1 MVNLVK
7 VLFIFIQK
15 NNHRLKINNYKN
27 MNYTEKGTLVL
38 DGKLVAKEM
47 QNSIKKKIDSSGI
60 KITLATVLVGDDK
73 PSQLYVNNKHK
84 QATASSINSIHV
96 NLPGDISQ
104 ADLENK
110 ISELGSDAAI
120 NGILVQMPLPK
131 GLNEDRV
138 IEMIPTN
145 KDVDG
150 LKEQNLGKLIV
161 GNDVLRPCTPLGV
174 MKLIEHYNLDTS
186 GKKALVIGR
195 SRLVGM
201 PQVIMFGSKGI
212 DCTVTLA
219 HSRTKNLDKLISES
233 EIVVPAIGVPGIINS
248 KNVMKDAI
256 LIDVGISSDEN
267 GIHGDVDFDSVDGIA
282 KAVTPMPGGT
292 GPMTVACLLENTM
305 KAAQLQ
311 GIIQE

>member
-1 MVNLVK
+1 MK
-7 VLFIFIQK
+7 
-15 NNHRLKINNYKN
+15 
-27 MNYTEKGTLVL
+27 YTEKGTLIL
-38 DGKLVAKEM
+38 DGRFVAQEI
-47 QNSIKKKIDSSGI
+47 QSSIKKKIEDSGSE
-60 KITLATVLVGDDK
+60 ITLATVLVGDDK

-84 QATASSINSIHV
+84 QATASSIKSMHV
-96 NLPGDISQ
+96 NLPGNISQ
-104 ADLENK
+104 SELEQK
-110 ISELGSDAAI
+110 ISELGNDATI
-120 NGILVQMPLPK
+120 NGILIQMPLPK
-131 GLNEDRV
+131 GLNEDSV

-174 MKLIEHYNLDTS
+174 MRLIEYYNLETS

-219 HSRTKNLDKLISES
+219 HSRTKNLDDLISES

-248 KNVMKDAI
+248 KNVKKGAI
-256 LIDVGISSDEN
+256 LLDVGISSDDK
-267 GIHGDVDFDSVDGIA
+267 GIHGDVDFDTVDGIA

-292 GPMTVACLLENTM
+292 GPMTVACLLENTV
-305 KAAQLQ
+305 KAAELQ
-311 GIIQE
+311 GIISS

>member
-60 KITLATVLVGDDK
+60 EITLATVLVGDDK

-248 KNVMKDAI
+248 ENVMKDAI

>member
-1 MVNLVK
+1 MK
-7 VLFIFIQK
+7 S
-15 NNHRLKINNYKN
+15 
-27 MNYTEKGTLVL
+27 TEKGTLIL
-38 DGKLVAKEM
+38 DGRFVAQEM
-47 QNSIKKKIDSSGI
+47 QTSIKKKIDESGVD
-60 KITLATVLVGDDK
+60 ITLATVLVGDDK

-84 QATASSINSIHV
+84 QATASSIKSLHV

-104 ADLENK
+104 LELENK
-110 ISELGSDAAI
+110 ISELGNDSSV
-120 NGILVQMPLPK
+120 NGILIQMPLPK
-131 GLNEDRV
+131 GLNEDSV

-174 MKLIEHYNLDTS
+174 MKLIEYYKLETV

-201 PQVIMFGSKGI
+201 PQVIMFGSKGV

-219 HSRTKNLDKLISES
+219 HSRTKDLDELISKS
-233 EIVVPAIGVPGIINS
+233 EIVVPAIGVPGIINA
-248 KNVMKDAI
+248 KNVKKDAV
-256 LIDVGISSDEN
+256 LLDVGISSDEK

-292 GPMTVACLLENTM
+292 GPMTVASLLENTM

-311 GIIQE
+311 GIISS

>member
-1 MVNLVK
+1 MDMK
-7 VLFIFIQK
+7 
-15 NNHRLKINNYKN
+15 H
-27 MNYTEKGTLVL
+27 TEKGTLVL
-38 DGKLVAKEM
+38 DGKFVAQEM
-47 QNSIKKKIDSSGI
+47 QNTIKKKIDDAGVE
-60 KITLATVLVGDDK
+60 ITLATVLVGDDK

-84 QATASSINSIHV
+84 QATVSSIKSIHV
-96 NLPGDISQ
+96 NLSGDISQ
-104 ADLENK
+104 QELEDK
-110 ISELGSDAAI
+110 ITELGHDSSI
-120 NGILVQMPLPK
+120 NGILIQMPLPK

-174 MKLIEHYNLDTS
+174 MKLIKYYNLETS

-201 PQVIMFGSKGI
+201 PQVIMFGSKGV

-219 HSRTKNLDKLISES
+219 HSRTKNLDELISES
-233 EIVVPAIGVPGIINS
+233 EIVVPAIGVPNIINA
-248 KNVMKDAI
+248 KNVRKDAI
-256 LIDVGISSDEN
+256 LLDVGISSDGK
-267 GIHGDVDFDSVDGIA
+267 GIHGDVDFDGVDGIA

-311 GIIQE
+311 GII

>member
-1 MVNLVK
+1 MK
-7 VLFIFIQK
+7 
-15 NNHRLKINNYKN
+15 
-27 MNYTEKGTLVL
+27 YTEKGTLIL
-38 DGKLVAKEM
+38 DGRFVAQEI
-47 QNSIKKKIDSSGI
+47 QSSIKKKIDDSGS

-84 QATASSINSIHV
+84 QATASSIKSMHV
-96 NLPGDISQ
+96 NLPGNISQ
-104 ADLENK
+104 SELEQK
-110 ISELGSDAAI
+110 ISDLGNDATI
-120 NGILVQMPLPK
+120 NGILIQMPLPK
-131 GLNEDRV
+131 GLNEDSV

-174 MKLIEHYNLDTS
+174 MRLIEYYNLETS

-219 HSRTKNLDKLISES
+219 HSRTKNLDDLISES

-248 KNVMKDAI
+248 KNVKKGAI
-256 LIDVGISSDEN
+256 LLDVGISSDDK

-305 KAAQLQ
+305 KAAELQ
-311 GIIQE
+311 GIISS

>member
-1 MVNLVK
+1 MK
-7 VLFIFIQK
+7 
-15 NNHRLKINNYKN
+15 
-27 MNYTEKGTLVL
+27 YTEKGTLIL
-38 DGKLVAKEM
+38 DGRFVAQEI
-47 QNSIKKKIDSSGI
+47 QSSIKKKIEDSGSE
-60 KITLATVLVGDDK
+60 ITLATVLVGDDK

-84 QATASSINSIHV
+84 QATASSIKSMHV
-96 NLPGDISQ
+96 NLPGNISQ
-104 ADLENK
+104 SELEQK
-110 ISELGSDAAI
+110 ISELGNDATI
-120 NGILVQMPLPK
+120 NGILIQMPLPK
-131 GLNEDRV
+131 GLNEDSV

-174 MKLIEHYNLDTS
+174 MRLIEYYNLETS

-219 HSRTKNLDKLISES
+219 HSRTKNLDDLISES

-248 KNVMKDAI
+248 KNVKKGAI
-256 LIDVGISSDEN
+256 LLDVGISSDDK

-305 KAAQLQ
+305 KAAELQ
-311 GIIQE
+311 GIISN

>member
-1 MVNLVK
+1 MK
-7 VLFIFIQK
+7 F
-15 NNHRLKINNYKN
+15 
-27 MNYTEKGTLVL
+27 TEKGTLIL
-38 DGKLVAKEM
+38 DGRFVAQEI
-47 QNSIKKKIDSSGI
+47 QSSIKKKIDDSGSE
-60 KITLATVLVGDDK
+60 ITLATVLVGNDK
-73 PSQLYVNNKHK
+73 PSKLYVNNKHK
-84 QATASSINSIHV
+84 QATASSIKSMHV
-96 NLPGDISQ
+96 NLPGNISQ
-104 ADLENK
+104 SELEQK
-110 ISELGSDAAI
+110 ISELGNDATI
-120 NGILVQMPLPK
+120 NGILIQMPLPK
-131 GLNEDRV
+131 GLNEDSV

-174 MKLIEHYNLDTS
+174 MRLIEYYNLETS

-219 HSRTKNLDKLISES
+219 HSRTKNLDDLISES

-248 KNVMKDAI
+248 KNVKKDAI
-256 LIDVGISSDEN
+256 LLDVGISSDDK
-267 GIHGDVDFDSVDGIA
+267 GIHGDVDFNSVDGIA

-305 KAAQLQ
+305 KAAELQ
-311 GIIQE
+311 GIISS

>member
-1 MVNLVK
+1 MK
-7 VLFIFIQK
+7 
-15 NNHRLKINNYKN
+15 
-27 MNYTEKGTLVL
+27 YTEKGTLIL
-38 DGKLVAKEM
+38 DGRFVAQEM
-47 QNSIKKKIDSSGI
+47 QKSIKKKIDDSGVV
-60 KITLATVLVGDDK
+60 ITLATVLVGDDK

-84 QATASSINSIHV
+84 QATASSIKSMHV
-96 NLPGDISQ
+96 NLPGNISQ
-104 ADLENK
+104 TELEDK
-110 ISELGSDAAI
+110 ISQLGNDPSV
-120 NGILVQMPLPK
+120 NGILIQMPLPK
-131 GLNEDRV
+131 GLNEDSV

-174 MKLIEHYNLDTS
+174 MKLIEYYKLETA

-219 HSRTKNLDKLISES
+219 HSRTKNLDELISES
-233 EIVVPAIGVPGIINS
+233 EIVVPAIGVPGIINA
-248 KNVMKDAI
+248 KNVRKDSI
-256 LIDVGISSDEN
+256 LLDVGISSDEN
-267 GIHGDVDFDSVDGIA
+267 GIHGDVDFNSVDGIA

-292 GPMTVACLLENTM
+292 GPITVASLLENTM

-311 GIIQE
+311 GIIQI

>member
-1 MVNLVK
+1 MK
-7 VLFIFIQK
+7 
-15 NNHRLKINNYKN
+15 
-27 MNYTEKGTLVL
+27 YTEKGTLVL

-47 QNSIKKKIDSSGI
+47 QNSIKKKIDSSGVE
-60 KITLATVLVGDDK
+60 ITLATVLVGDDK

-84 QATASSINSIHV
+84 QATASSIKSIHV

-104 ADLENK
+104 LDLENK
-110 ISELGSDAAI
+110 ISELGSDPSI

-174 MKLIEHYNLDTS
+174 MKLIEHYNIDTS

-256 LIDVGISSDEN
+256 LIDVCISSDEN

>member
-1 MVNLVK
+1 MK
-7 VLFIFIQK
+7 
-15 NNHRLKINNYKN
+15 
-27 MNYTEKGTLVL
+27 YTEKGTLVF
-38 DGKLVAKEM
+38 DGKLVAKEI
-47 QNSIKKKIDSSGI
+47 QNSIKKKIDSSGVE
-60 KITLATVLVGDDK
+60 ITLATVLVGDDK

-84 QATASSINSIHV
+84 QATASSIKSIHV

-104 ADLENK
+104 LDLENK
-110 ISELGSDAAI
+110 ISELGSDPSI

-138 IEMIPTN
+138 IEVIPTN

-174 MKLIEHYNLDTS
+174 MKLIEHYNIDTS

>member
-1 MVNLVK
+1 MK
-7 VLFIFIQK
+7 
-15 NNHRLKINNYKN
+15 
-27 MNYTEKGTLVL
+27 YTEKGTLIL
-38 DGKLVAKEM
+38 DGRFVAQEI
-47 QNSIKKKIDSSGI
+47 QSSIKKKIEDSGSE
-60 KITLATVLVGDDK
+60 ITLATVLVGDDK

-84 QATASSINSIHV
+84 QATASSIKSMHV
-96 NLPGDISQ
+96 NLPGNISQ
-104 ADLENK
+104 SELEQK
-110 ISELGSDAAI
+110 ISELGNDATI
-120 NGILVQMPLPK
+120 NGILIQMPLPK
-131 GLNEDRV
+131 GLNEDSV

-174 MKLIEHYNLDTS
+174 MRLIEYYNLETS

-212 DCTVTLA
+212 DRTVTLA
-219 HSRTKNLDKLISES
+219 HSRTKNLDDLISES

-248 KNVMKDAI
+248 KNVKKGAI
-256 LIDVGISSDEN
+256 LLDVGISSDDK

-305 KAAQLQ
+305 KAAELQ
-311 GIIQE
+311 GIISN

>member
-1 MVNLVK
+1 MK
-7 VLFIFIQK
+7 
-15 NNHRLKINNYKN
+15 
-27 MNYTEKGTLVL
+27 YTEKGTLIL
-38 DGKLVAKEM
+38 DGRFVAQEM
-47 QNSIKKKIDSSGI
+47 QKSIKKKIDDSGVV
-60 KITLATVLVGDDK
+60 ITLATVLVGDDK

-84 QATASSINSIHV
+84 QATASSIKSMHV
-96 NLPGDISQ
+96 NLPGNISQ
-104 ADLENK
+104 TELEDK
-110 ISELGSDAAI
+110 IAQLGNDPSV
-120 NGILVQMPLPK
+120 NGILIQMPLPK
-131 GLNEDRV
+131 GLNEDSV

-174 MKLIEHYNLDTS
+174 MKLIEYYKLETA

-219 HSRTKNLDKLISES
+219 HSRTKNLDELISES
-233 EIVVPAIGVPGIINS
+233 EIVVPAIGVPGIINA
-248 KNVMKDAI
+248 KNVRKDSI
-256 LIDVGISSDEN
+256 LLDVGISSDEN
-267 GIHGDVDFDSVDGIA
+267 GIHGDVDFNSVDGIA

-292 GPMTVACLLENTM
+292 GPMTVASLLENTM

-311 GIIQE
+311 GII

>member
-1 MVNLVK
+1 MK
-7 VLFIFIQK
+7 
-15 NNHRLKINNYKN
+15 
-27 MNYTEKGTLVL
+27 YTEKGTLVL

-47 QNSIKKKIDSSGI
+47 QNSIKKKIDSSGVE
-60 KITLATVLVGDDK
+60 ITLETVLVGDDK

-84 QATASSINSIHV
+84 QATASSIKSIHV

-104 ADLENK
+104 LDLENK
-110 ISELGSDAAI
+110 ISELGSDPSI

-174 MKLIEHYNLDTS
+174 MKLIEHYNIDTS

>member
-1 MVNLVK
+1 MK
-7 VLFIFIQK
+7 
-15 NNHRLKINNYKN
+15 
-27 MNYTEKGTLVL
+27 YTEKGTLVL

-47 QNSIKKKIDSSGI
+47 QNSIKEKIDSSGI

-110 ISELGSDAAI
+110 ISELGSDPSI

-174 MKLIEHYNLDTS
+174 MKLIEHYNIDTS

>member
-1 MVNLVK
+1 MK
-7 VLFIFIQK
+7 
-15 NNHRLKINNYKN
+15 
-27 MNYTEKGTLVL
+27 YTEKGTLIL
-38 DGKLVAKEM
+38 DGRFVAQEM
-47 QNSIKKKIDSSGI
+47 QTSIKKKIDESGVD
-60 KITLATVLVGDDK
+60 ITLATVLVGDDK

-84 QATASSINSIHV
+84 QATASSIKSLHV

-104 ADLENK
+104 LELENK
-110 ISELGSDAAI
+110 ISELGNDPSV
-120 NGILVQMPLPK
+120 NGILIQMPLPK
-131 GLNEDRV
+131 GLNEDSV

-174 MKLIEHYNLDTS
+174 MKLIEYYKLETV

-201 PQVIMFGSKGI
+201 PQVIMFGSKGV
-212 DCTVTLA
+212 DCSVTLA
-219 HSRTKNLDKLISES
+219 HSRTKDLDELISES
-233 EIVVPAIGVPGIINS
+233 EIVVPAIGVPGIINA
-248 KNVMKDAI
+248 KNVKKDAV
-256 LIDVGISSDEN
+256 LLDVGISSDEK

-292 GPMTVACLLENTM
+292 GPMTVASLLENTM

-311 GIIQE
+311 GIISS

>member
-1 MVNLVK
+1 MK
-7 VLFIFIQK
+7 
-15 NNHRLKINNYKN
+15 
-27 MNYTEKGTLVL
+27 YTEKGTLIL
-38 DGKLVAKEM
+38 DGRFVAQEM
-47 QNSIKKKIDSSGI
+47 QKSIKEKIDNSGVV
-60 KITLATVLVGDDK
+60 ITLATVLVGDDK

-84 QATASSINSIHV
+84 QATASSIKSMHV
-96 NLPGDISQ
+96 NLPGNISQ
-104 ADLENK
+104 AELEDK
-110 ISELGSDAAI
+110 ISQLGNDPSV
-120 NGILVQMPLPK
+120 NGILIQMPLPK
-131 GLNEDRV
+131 GLNEDSV

-174 MKLIEHYNLDTS
+174 MKLIEYYKLETA

-219 HSRTKNLDKLISES
+219 HSRTKNLDELISES
-233 EIVVPAIGVPGIINS
+233 EIVVPAIGVPGIINA
-248 KNVMKDAI
+248 KNVRKDSI
-256 LIDVGISSDEN
+256 LLDVGISSDEN
-267 GIHGDVDFDSVDGIA
+267 GIHGDVDFNSVDGIA

-292 GPMTVACLLENTM
+292 GPMTVASLLENTM

-311 GIIQE
+311 GIIQI

>member
-1 MVNLVK
+1 MK
-7 VLFIFIQK
+7 
-15 NNHRLKINNYKN
+15 
-27 MNYTEKGTLVL
+27 YTEKGTLIL
-38 DGKLVAKEM
+38 DGRFVAQEI
-47 QNSIKKKIDSSGI
+47 QSSIKKKIEDSGSE
-60 KITLATVLVGDDK
+60 ITLATVLVGDDK

-84 QATASSINSIHV
+84 QATASSIKSMHV
-96 NLPGDISQ
+96 NLPGNISQ
-104 ADLENK
+104 SELEQK
-110 ISELGSDAAI
+110 ISELGNDATI
-120 NGILVQMPLPK
+120 NGILIQMPLPK
-131 GLNEDRV
+131 GLNEDSV

-174 MKLIEHYNLDTS
+174 MRLIEYYNLETS

-219 HSRTKNLDKLISES
+219 HSRTKNLDDLISES

-248 KNVMKDAI
+248 KNVKKGAI
-256 LIDVGISSDEN
+256 LLDVGISSDDK

-305 KAAQLQ
+305 KAAELQ
-311 GIIQE
+311 GIILS

>member
-1 MVNLVK
+1 MK
-7 VLFIFIQK
+7 
-15 NNHRLKINNYKN
+15 
-27 MNYTEKGTLVL
+27 YTEKGTLIL
-38 DGKLVAKEM
+38 DGRFVAQEI
-47 QNSIKKKIDSSGI
+47 QSSIKKKIEDSGSE
-60 KITLATVLVGDDK
+60 ITLATVLVGDDK

-84 QATASSINSIHV
+84 QATASSIKSMHV
-96 NLPGDISQ
+96 NLPGNISQ
-104 ADLENK
+104 SELEQK
-110 ISELGSDAAI
+110 ISELGNDATI
-120 NGILVQMPLPK
+120 NGILIQMPLPK
-131 GLNEDRV
+131 GLNEDSV

-174 MKLIEHYNLDTS
+174 MRLIEYYNLETS

-219 HSRTKNLDKLISES
+219 HSRTKNLDDLISES

-248 KNVMKDAI
+248 KNVKKDAI
-256 LIDVGISSDEN
+256 LLDVGISSDDK

-305 KAAQLQ
+305 KAAELQ
-311 GIIQE
+311 GIISS

>member
-1 MVNLVK
+1 MK
-7 VLFIFIQK
+7 
-15 NNHRLKINNYKN
+15 
-27 MNYTEKGTLVL
+27 YTEKGTLIL
-38 DGKLVAKEM
+38 DGRFVAQEI
-47 QNSIKKKIDSSGI
+47 QSSIKKKIEDSGSE
-60 KITLATVLVGDDK
+60 ITLATVLVGDDK

-84 QATASSINSIHV
+84 QATASSIKSMHV
-96 NLPGDISQ
+96 NLPGNISQ
-104 ADLENK
+104 SELEQK
-110 ISELGSDAAI
+110 ISELGNDATI
-120 NGILVQMPLPK
+120 NGILIQMPLPK
-131 GLNEDRV
+131 GLNEDSV

-174 MKLIEHYNLDTS
+174 MRLIEYYNLETS

-219 HSRTKNLDKLISES
+219 HSRTKNLDDLISES

-248 KNVMKDAI
+248 KNVKKGAI
-256 LIDVGISSDEN
+256 LLDVGISSDEK

-305 KAAQLQ
+305 KAAELQ
-311 GIIQE
+311 GIISS

>member
-1 MVNLVK
+1 MK
-7 VLFIFIQK
+7 
-15 NNHRLKINNYKN
+15 
-27 MNYTEKGTLVL
+27 YTEKGTLIL
-38 DGKLVAKEM
+38 DGRFVAQEM
-47 QNSIKKKIDSSGI
+47 QTSIKKKIDESGVD
-60 KITLATVLVGDDK
+60 ITLATVLVGDDK

-84 QATASSINSIHV
+84 QATASSIKSLHV

-104 ADLENK
+104 LELENK
-110 ISELGSDAAI
+110 ISELGNDSYV
-120 NGILVQMPLPK
+120 NGILIQMPLPK
-131 GLNEDRV
+131 GLNEDSV

-174 MKLIEHYNLDTS
+174 MKLIEYYKLETV

-201 PQVIMFGSKGI
+201 PQVIMFGSKGV

-219 HSRTKNLDKLISES
+219 HSRTKDLDELISES
-233 EIVVPAIGVPGIINS
+233 EIVVPAIGVPGIINA
-248 KNVMKDAI
+248 KNVKKDAI
-256 LIDVGISSDEN
+256 LLDVGISSDEK

-292 GPMTVACLLENTM
+292 GPMTVASLLENTM

-311 GIIQE
+311 GIIPS

>member
-1 MVNLVK
+1 MK
-7 VLFIFIQK
+7 
-15 NNHRLKINNYKN
+15 
-27 MNYTEKGTLVL
+27 YTEKGTLIL
-38 DGKLVAKEM
+38 DGRFVAQEM
-47 QNSIKKKIDSSGI
+47 QTSIKKKIDESGVD
-60 KITLATVLVGDDK
+60 ITLATVLVGDDK

-84 QATASSINSIHV
+84 QATASSIKSLHV

-104 ADLENK
+104 LELENK
-110 ISELGSDAAI
+110 ISELGNDSSV
-120 NGILVQMPLPK
+120 NGILIQMPLPK
-131 GLNEDRV
+131 GLNEDSV

-174 MKLIEHYNLDTS
+174 MKLIEYYKLETV

-201 PQVIMFGSKGI
+201 PQVIMFGSKGV

-219 HSRTKNLDKLISES
+219 HSRTKDLDELISKS
-233 EIVVPAIGVPGIINS
+233 EIVVPAIGVPGIINA
-248 KNVMKDAI
+248 KNVKKDAV
-256 LIDVGISSDEN
+256 LLDVGISSDEK

-292 GPMTVACLLENTM
+292 GPMTVASLLENTM

-311 GIIQE
+311 GIISS

>member
-1 MVNLVK
+1 MDGRFVAQE
-7 VLFIFIQK
+7 IQS
-15 NNHRLKINNYKN
+15 
-27 MNYTEKGTLVL
+27 
-38 DGKLVAKEM
+38 
-47 QNSIKKKIDSSGI
+47 SIKKKIDDSDSE
-60 KITLATVLVGDDK
+60 ITLATVLVGNDK

-84 QATASSINSIHV
+84 QATASSIKSMHV
-96 NLPGDISQ
+96 NLPGNISQ
-104 ADLENK
+104 SELEQK
-110 ISELGSDAAI
+110 ISELGNDTTI
-120 NGILVQMPLPK
+120 NGILIQMPLPK
-131 GLNEDRV
+131 GLNEDSV

-174 MKLIEHYNLDTS
+174 MRLIEYYNLETS

-219 HSRTKNLDKLISES
+219 HSRTKNLDDLISKS

-248 KNVMKDAI
+248 KNVKKDAI
-256 LIDVGISSDEN
+256 LLDVGISSDDK

-305 KAAQLQ
+305 KAAELQ
-311 GIIQE
+311 GIISS

>member
-1 MVNLVK
+1 MK
-7 VLFIFIQK
+7 F
-15 NNHRLKINNYKN
+15 
-27 MNYTEKGTLVL
+27 TEKGTLIL
-38 DGKLVAKEM
+38 DGRFVAQEI
-47 QNSIKKKIDSSGI
+47 QSSIKKKIDDSGSE
-60 KITLATVLVGDDK
+60 ITLATVLVGNDK

-84 QATASSINSIHV
+84 QATASSIKSMHV
-96 NLPGDISQ
+96 NLPGNISQ
-104 ADLENK
+104 SELEQK
-110 ISELGSDAAI
+110 ISELGNDTTI
-120 NGILVQMPLPK
+120 NGILIQMPLPK
-131 GLNEDRV
+131 GLNEDSV

-174 MKLIEHYNLDTS
+174 MRLIEYYNLETS

-195 SRLVGM
+195 SRLVGR

-219 HSRTKNLDKLISES
+219 HSRTKNLDDLISES

-248 KNVMKDAI
+248 KNVKKGAI
-256 LIDVGISSDEN
+256 LLDVGISSDDK

-305 KAAQLQ
+305 KAAELQ
-311 GIIQE
+311 GIISN

>member
-1 MVNLVK
+1 MK
-7 VLFIFIQK
+7 
-15 NNHRLKINNYKN
+15 
-27 MNYTEKGTLVL
+27 YTEKGTLIL
-38 DGKLVAKEM
+38 DGRFVAQEM
-47 QNSIKKKIDSSGI
+47 QKSIKKKIDDSGVV
-60 KITLATVLVGDDK
+60 ITLATVLVGDDK

-84 QATASSINSIHV
+84 QATASSIKSMHV
-96 NLPGDISQ
+96 NLPGNISQ
-104 ADLENK
+104 TELEDK
-110 ISELGSDAAI
+110 ISQLGNDPSV
-120 NGILVQMPLPK
+120 NGILIQMPLPK
-131 GLNEDRV
+131 GLNEDSV

-174 MKLIEHYNLDTS
+174 MKLIEYYKLETA

-219 HSRTKNLDKLISES
+219 HSRTKNLDELISES
-233 EIVVPAIGVPGIINS
+233 EIVVPAIGVPGIINA
-248 KNVMKDAI
+248 KNVRKDSI
-256 LIDVGISSDEN
+256 LLDVGISSDEN
-267 GIHGDVDFDSVDGIA
+267 GIHGDVDFNSVDGVA
-282 KAVTPMPGGT
+282 KAVTTMPGGT
-292 GPMTVACLLENTM
+292 GPMTVASLLENTM

-311 GIIQE
+311 GIIQI

>member
-1 MVNLVK
+1 MK
-7 VLFIFIQK
+7 
-15 NNHRLKINNYKN
+15 H
-27 MNYTEKGTLVL
+27 TEKGTLIL
-38 DGKLVAKEM
+38 DGRFVAKEM
-47 QNSIKKKIDSSGI
+47 QSSIKKKIDDSGLE
-60 KITLATVLVGDDK
+60 ITLATVLVGDDK

-84 QATASSINSIHV
+84 QATSSSIKSMHV
-96 NLPGDISQ
+96 KLPGDISQ
-104 ADLENK
+104 
-110 ISELGSDAAI
+110 SELEEKIAELGDDPSV
-120 NGILVQMPLPK
+120 NGILIQMPLPK
-131 GLNEDRV
+131 GLNEDSV

-174 MKLIEHYNLDTS
+174 MKLIEYYNLETS

-219 HSRTKNLDKLISES
+219 HSRTKDLDDLISES

-248 KNVMKDAI
+248 QNVRKDSI
-256 LIDVGISSDEN
+256 LLDVGISSDEK

-292 GPMTVACLLENTM
+292 GPMTVACLLENTI
-305 KAAQLQ
+305 KAAELQ
-311 GIIQE
+311 GIISS

>member
-1 MVNLVK
+1 MK
-7 VLFIFIQK
+7 
-15 NNHRLKINNYKN
+15 
-27 MNYTEKGTLVL
+27 YTEKGTLIL
-38 DGKLVAKEM
+38 DGRFVAQEM
-47 QNSIKKKIDSSGI
+47 QTSIKKKIDESGVD
-60 KITLATVLVGDDK
+60 ITLATVLVGDDK

-84 QATASSINSIHV
+84 QATASSIKSLHV

-104 ADLENK
+104 LELENK
-110 ISELGSDAAI
+110 ISELGNDSSV
-120 NGILVQMPLPK
+120 NGILIQMPLPK
-131 GLNEDRV
+131 GLNEDSV

-174 MKLIEHYNLDTS
+174 MKLIEYYKLETV

-201 PQVIMFGSKGI
+201 PQVIMFGSKGV

-219 HSRTKNLDKLISES
+219 HSRTKDLDELISES
-233 EIVVPAIGVPGIINS
+233 EIVVPAIGVPGIINA
-248 KNVMKDAI
+248 KNVKKDAV
-256 LIDVGISSDEN
+256 LLDVGISSDEK

-292 GPMTVACLLENTM
+292 GPMTVASLLENTM

-311 GIIQE
+311 GIISS